1 MPVPK
6 APEAATDSNNAP
18 VAAELPAFRPLGKRP
33 GNVVLAAK
41 DSNFSG
47 VLFKEFENVEEI
59 NKFFTDN
66 AGLILIEWKPRIAH
80 GITCAIT
87 NTLDDEER
95 EIFMEASKLLHG
107 KMDELREERR
117 VRKEAERKAVDDEYE
132 RLTKLAAKGEHCEK
146 NHGKFIKKERGE

>member
-6 APEAATDSNNAP
+6 APDAATDANNAP
-18 VAAELPAFRPLGKRP
+18 VAAELPAFRPLGRRP

-47 VLFKEFENVEEI
+47 VLFIEFENVEQI
-59 NKFFTDN
+59 NDYFTKT
-66 AGLILIEWKPRIAH
+66 AGLMLIEWKPRGNH
-80 GITCAIT
+80 GITAAIT

-107 KMDELREERR
+107 KMDELR
-117 VRKEAERKAVDDEYE
+117 AERAARKNAEVEAVDVEYA
-132 RLTKLAAKGEHCEK
+132 RLSELAKKGEHCLA
-146 NHGKFIKKERGE
+146 NHGKFIKKERE